1 MMDLFSDIRH
11 KSIQDVNPSEAQPQL
26 FFFEYY
32 AFISGSPARLHSQ
45 GVSDFCRK
53 TYMHKRFSVLLVYSL
68 LFLTV
73 FDACSSFRGKK
84 NPPVLTPPEFIPKPA
99 EEPIPIM
106 GAGQMTSEALSAFLL
121 KHNPALGKPF
131 TDAFAVY
138 YVDEAH
144 TEGVNADV
152 AFAQMCVE
160 TGFLSFRG
168 QVTPDMNNFAGL
180 GTTGPGVN
188 GEHFPSPQIG
198 VRAQIQHLKAYA
210 TIEPLNGELV
220 DPRYK
225 WVKYGSAPTVA
236 GLSGKWAA
244 DKNYGRKIQSMLE
257 RLYSFSEAGD
267 FNMPVSLSYRP

>member
-1 MMDLFSDIRH
+1 M
-11 KSIQDVNPSEAQPQL
+11 
-26 FFFEYY
+26 
-32 AFISGSPARLHSQ
+32 
-45 GVSDFCRK
+45 RK
-53 TYMHKRFSVLLVYSL
+53 QFSVLLVFSL
-68 LFLTV
+68 LVLAIFG
-73 FDACSSFRGKK
+73 ACSTFQNKK
-84 NPPVLTPPEFIPKPA
+84 RPAVLPPPEFIPKPT
-99 EEPIPIM
+99 EEPVPIM
-106 GAGQMTSEALSAFLL
+106 GTGKATPEALSAFLL

-138 YVDEAH
+138 YVDEAR

-188 GEHFPSPQIG
+188 GERFPTPQIG

-210 TIEPLNGELV
+210 TIDPLNGELV

-244 DKNYGRKIQSMLE
+244 DKNYGPKIESMLE
-257 RLYSFSEAGD
+257 RLYSFSETAD
-267 FNMPVSLSYRP
+267 FNKPVSLSYRP

>member
-1 MMDLFSDIRH
+1 MRKQFT
-11 KSIQDVNPSEAQPQL
+11 
-26 FFFEYY
+26 
-32 AFISGSPARLHSQ
+32 AFLI
-45 GVSDFCRK
+45 C
-53 TYMHKRFSVLLVYSL
+53 SL
-68 LFLTV
+68 LILVV
-73 FDACSSFRGKK
+73 FDSCASFRNKK
-84 NPPVLTPPEFIPKPA
+84 PMPALNPPELIPAPV

-106 GAGQMTSEALSAFLL
+106 GAGKVGPDVLSAFLL
-121 KHNPALGKPF
+121 KHNPELGKPF
-131 TDAFAVY
+131 TDAFVVFY
-138 YVDEAH
+138 IEEARL
-144 TEGVNADV
+144 EGVNADV

-188 GEHFPSPQIG
+188 GERFSTPQIG

-210 TIEPLNGELV
+210 TAEPLKGELV

-236 GLSGKWAA
+236 ALSGKWAA

-257 RLYSFSEAGD
+257 RLYQFSKTDD
-267 FNMPVSLSYRP
+267 FNTPVSLSYRQAE

>member
-1 MMDLFSDIRH
+1 M
-11 KSIQDVNPSEAQPQL
+11 
-26 FFFEYY
+26 
-32 AFISGSPARLHSQ
+32 
-45 GVSDFCRK
+45 RK
-53 TYMHKRFSVLLVYSL
+53 QFSVILVFSL
-68 LFLTV
+68 LIMVV
-73 FDACSSFRGKK
+73 FDSCANMRNKK
-84 NPPVLTPPEFIPKPA
+84 NIPVAAPPEFLPKPV
-99 EEPIPIM
+99 EEPVPIM
-106 GAGQMTSEALSAFLL
+106 GSGKASPEALSAFLL

-131 TDAFAVY
+131 TDAFAVF
-138 YVDEAH
+138 YVDEARI
-144 TEGVNADV
+144 EGVNADV

-188 GEHFPSPQIG
+188 GERFPTPQIG

-210 TIEPLNGELV
+210 TAEPLKGELV

-236 GLSGKWAA
+236 ALSGKWAA

-257 RLYSFSEAGD
+257 RLYAFSEAGE
-267 FNMPVSLSYRP
+267 FNSPVSLTYRP

>member
-1 MMDLFSDIRH
+1 M
-11 KSIQDVNPSEAQPQL
+11 
-26 FFFEYY
+26 
-32 AFISGSPARLHSQ
+32 
-45 GVSDFCRK
+45 RK
-53 TYMHKRFSVLLVYSL
+53 QFSVSLTCFLLI
-68 LFLTV
+68 LTI
-73 FDACSSFRGKK
+73 FGACSSFRGQK
-84 NPPVLTPPEFIPKPA
+84 NGSARTPPEFIPEPT

-106 GAGQMTSEALSAFLL
+106 GTGKSTSAILSAFLL

-138 YVDEAH
+138 YIDEARA
-144 TEGVNADV
+144 EGINADV

-188 GEHFPSPQIG
+188 GERFPSPQIG

-210 TIEPLNGELV
+210 TTAPLNGVLV

-236 GLSGKWAA
+236 ALSGKWAA
-244 DKNYGRKIQSMLE
+244 DKNYGRKIQSMLN
-257 RLYSFSEAGD
+257 RLYSFSETDD
-267 FNMPVSLSYRP
+267 FNTPIALSYRP